1 MRKLKLTLHPN
12 QLFVGATTRN
22 LISTHFSAKF
32 TVILLYNYLTSIKR
46 QNLVPYTLKLCSLLG
61 AGGID

>member
-32 TVILLYNYLTSIKR
+32 TVILL
-46 QNLVPYTLKLCSLLG
+46 
-61 AGGID
+61 